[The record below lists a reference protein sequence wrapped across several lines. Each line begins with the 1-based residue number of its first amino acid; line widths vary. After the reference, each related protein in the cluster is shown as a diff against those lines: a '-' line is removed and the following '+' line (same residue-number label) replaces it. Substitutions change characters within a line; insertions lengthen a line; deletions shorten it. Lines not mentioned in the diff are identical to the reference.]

1 MTLVSVHAQSPEPW
15 ARNRSTDMLSHAIE
29 HWDAKHALTEAMGA
43 ELADYHL
50 QSICLQR
57 PRDVAP
63 ERACKAVGLPEGYY
77 WSEVVSDILGKDP
90 GYASGREYTC
100 ELKFSEYVDE
110 LCAVLHQFEKVSASL
125 LPIPRVPLFVPDQAI
140 GCWLAFIDDALSM
153 LDRSTQESQEL
164 MEQILL
170 LKEEVNRSKS

>member
-1 MTLVSVHAQSPEPW
+1 MTLVNVHAQSPEPW
-15 ARNRSTDMLSHAIE
+15 AMNPSTDMLSRVIE

-50 QSICLQR
+50 QCICLQR
-57 PRDVAP
+57 PRDIAP

-90 GYASGREYTC
+90 GYASGREYIC

-110 LCAVLHQFEKVSASL
+110 LCAVLRQFKGVTGLAG
-125 LPIPRVPLFVPDQAI
+125 PVRRVPSFAPDQAI
-140 GCWLAFIDDALSM
+140 SCWLAYIDDALSM
-153 LDRSTQESQEL
+153 LDGSTQECQEL
-164 MEQILL
+164 LGQLLL
-170 LKEEVNRSKS
+170 LKEELSRSKS